1 MNVNM
6 VNFLFAAVEQSR
18 DYSVLEF
25 DIPSGLVGRF
35 ALFGGFALMI
45 AFVVYMYI
53 RDTVNMALG
62 WRIWLASL
70 RVAVILAL
78 AAIALN
84 PSRRTPEMM
93 YRPSQVAILVDTSLS
108 MDYPEQNPSDAT
120 DAETQRSR
128 SDAVK
133 QLFDKSSLIEQLN
146 QQHQVSV
153 FTFDSRF
160 EGPVVVYPYKQA
172 VPVAGQ
178 NTDQASAANAPQVN
192 WQEVLRP
199 RGVET
204 RLGDSLRALIGKV
217 RSRSLSGIVVVSD
230 GASNAGFSPDTAHD
244 VAQAAGLRLVT
255 IGVGSTEKQVNLQ
268 LVNLQAPT
276 DVHVGDA
283 YDIKALVQGQ
293 GFAGRRAVVELLSR
307 DEAEPDAEPTLLET
321 KEATLL
327 EDGVPVEVVFR
338 QMPTVAGAMEFFVRT
353 RPVVQVK
360 EWSEADNERRKAI
373 NLSDKK
379 TRVLLMAGG
388 PMRDYRFLR
397 NMLYRHP
404 GINVDV
410 WLQTVDPASQL
421 GVSQESDQLLV
432 EFPATPADMSRYDVV
447 VAFDPDWSA
456 IPVDRLPI
464 LVDWVEKHAG
474 GIILVAGDVHT
485 PALASDSGD
494 LKVIQE
500 LFPVFLNEFLLTS
513 LDLDSESRQPWPIQF
528 SREGLDAGFLQLIDD
543 PEASGNVWSEFEG
556 FYRAYPTAGAKAGAT
571 VFAEF
576 ADPQAQTENGQPILI
591 ASHFFGSGRAMFL
604 GSAEFWRLR
613 ASAEEYYD
621 RFWTKA
627 IREVGQ
633 GRRQRGTDRGLLM
646 LERKEFVL
654 GQTVRIRARLFD
666 QQLQELTLDSVTVK
680 IVAPNGRELVPARI
694 LTKDANRPGQYVG
707 DFRAS
712 ELGTYRIDVAIPD
725 DAGDVNPDNPAT
737 TLSEKIDVLLPN
749 LEADHPEQNAKLLTS
764 LVRDT
769 GGRYLTLDQVEQ
781 ELPELLPNKGEEF
794 VINEWPEILWDRNW
808 VLYLIVGLLSA
819 EWLTRKL
826 LKLA

>member
-1 MNVNM
+1 MSVFLVNS
-6 VNFLFAAVEQSR
+6 LFAAAEQAR
-18 DYSVLEF
+18 GYSVLEW
-25 DIPSGLVGRF
+25 DIPSSLPGQLAF
-35 ALFGGFALMI
+35 FGGFALLI
-45 AFVVYMYI
+45 AFVIYMYV

-62 WRIWLASL
+62 WRLWLAAL
-70 RVAVILAL
+70 RITAVLAL
-78 AAIALN
+78 AVIALN

-108 MDYPEQNPSDAT
+108 MGYPEQNESDGSS
-120 DAETQRSR
+120 DVPQRSR
-128 SDAVK
+128 SEAVQ
-133 QLFDKSSLIEQLN
+133 QLLEESQLIEQLN
-146 QQHQVSV
+146 REHQVSV
-153 FTFDSRF
+153 YTFDSRF
-160 EGPVVVYPYKQA
+160 EGPVSVYPYADGAQ
-172 VPVAGQ
+172 VANPG
-178 NTDQASAANAPQVN
+178 TPDSAEAPNQQLDWN
-192 WQEVLRP
+192 EILRP

-204 RLGDSLRALIGKV
+204 RLGDSLRALIGKI
-217 RSRSLSGIVVVSD
+217 RTRSLSGIVVMSD
-230 GASNAGFSPDTAHD
+230 GASNAGFHPDTAHD
-244 VAQAAGLRLVT
+244 VAQASGVRLISV
-255 IGVGSTEKQVNLQ
+255 GVGSTEKQVNLQ

-293 GFAGRRAVVELLSR
+293 GFSGRRAVVELLSR
-307 DEAEPDAEPTLLET
+307 DEADADAEPTLLET

-327 EDGVPVEVVFR
+327 EDGVPVEVVFQ
-338 QMPTVAGAMEFFVRT
+338 QMPTVAGSLEFFVRA

-410 WLQTVDPASQL
+410 WLQTVDAGSHL

-432 EFPATPADMSRYDVV
+432 EFPPTPAEMSRYDVV

-456 IPVDRLPI
+456 IPAERLPI
-464 LVDWVEKHAG
+464 LIDWVEKHAG

-485 PALASDSGD
+485 PALASDTGA

-513 LDLDSESRQPWPIQF
+513 LDLESEARQPWPIQF
-528 SREGLDAGFLQLIDD
+528 TREGLDAGFLQLIDD

-576 ADPQAQTENGQPILI
+576 ADPQAQTEDGQPILV
-591 ASHFFGSGRAMFL
+591 ASHFFGSGRALFL

-613 ASAEEYYD
+613 SAGEEYYD
-621 RFWTKA
+621 RFWTKV

-633 GRRQRGTDRGLLM
+633 GRRQRGTDRGLMM

-666 QQLQELTLDSVTVK
+666 QQLQELQLDSVAVR
-680 IVAPNGRELVPARI
+680 IVAPNGRELVPART

-712 ELGTYRIDVAIPD
+712 QLGTYRIDIPIPD
-725 DAGDVNPDNPAT
+725 DSGDVNPDNAAT
-737 TLSEKIDVLLPN
+737 TLTEKIDVLLPN
-749 LEADHPEQNAKLLTS
+749 LEADHPEQNAKLLTN

-769 GGRYLTLDQVEQ
+769 GGRYLTLDVVEDK
-781 ELPELLPNKGEEF
+781 LPPLLINKGEEF

>member
-1 MNVNM
+1 MTVFLVNS
-6 VNFLFAAVEQSR
+6 LFAAAEQTR
-18 DYSVLEF
+18 GYSVLEL
-25 DIPSGLVGRF
+25 DIPSSLPGRL
-35 ALFGGFALMI
+35 ALFGGFALLI
-45 AFVVYMYI
+45 AFVIYMYV

-62 WRIWLASL
+62 WRLWLASL
-70 RVAVILAL
+70 RIAAVLAL
-78 AAIALN
+78 AVIALN

-108 MDYPEQNPSDAT
+108 MDYPELNESSGPS
-120 DAETQRSR
+120 ETPQRSR
-128 SDAVK
+128 TEAVK
-133 QLFDKSSLIEQLN
+133 QLLQKSTLIEQLN
-146 QQHQVSV
+146 REHQVSV
-153 FTFDSRF
+153 YTFDSRF
-160 EGPVVVYPYKQA
+160 EGPVVVYPYDA
-172 VPVAGQ
+172 GARVAAQ
-178 NTDQASAANAPQVN
+178 STAAAADSADQQVD
-192 WQEVLRP
+192 WSEILRP

-204 RLGDSLRALIGKV
+204 RLGDSLRALIGKI
-217 RSRSLSGIVVVSD
+217 RTRSLSGIVVVSD
-230 GASNAGFSPDTAHD
+230 GASNAGFHPDTAHD
-244 VAQAAGLRLVT
+244 VAQASGLRLISV
-255 IGVGSTEKQVNLQ
+255 GVGSTEKQVNLQ

-293 GFAGRRAVVELLSR
+293 GFSGRRAIVELLSR
-307 DEAEPDAEPTLLET
+307 DETEADVEPTLLET

-327 EDGVPVEVVFR
+327 EDGVPVEVVFQ
-338 QMPTVAGAMEFFVRT
+338 QMPTVAGSLEFFVRT

-410 WLQTVDPASQL
+410 WLQTVDAGSHL

-432 EFPATPADMSRYDVV
+432 EFPPTPADMSRYDVV

-456 IPVDRLPI
+456 IPADRLPI
-464 LVDWVEKHAG
+464 LIDWVEKHAG

-485 PALASDSGD
+485 PALASDTGD

-513 LDLDSESRQPWPIQF
+513 LDLESQARQPWPIQF
-528 SREGLDAGFLQLIDD
+528 TREGLDAGFLQLIDD

-576 ADPQAQTENGQPILI
+576 ADPQAQTEDGQPILV
-591 ASHFFGSGRAMFL
+591 ASHFFGSGRALFL

-613 ASAEEYYD
+613 STGEEYYD
-621 RFWTKA
+621 RFWTKV

-633 GRRQRGTDRGLLM
+633 GRRQRGTDRGLMM

-666 QQLQELTLDSVTVK
+666 QQLQELQLDSVAVR

-694 LTKDANRPGQYVG
+694 MTKDANRPGQYVG

-712 ELGTYRIDVAIPD
+712 QLGTYRIEIPIPD
-725 DAGDVNPDNPAT
+725 DSGDVNPENTAT
-737 TLSEKIDVLLPN
+737 TLTEKIDVLLPN
-749 LEADHPEQNAKLLTS
+749 LEADHPEQNAKLLTN

-769 GGRYLTLDQVEQ
+769 GGRYLTLDAVEDK
-781 ELPELLPNKGEEF
+781 LPPLLNNKGEEF

>member
-1 MNVNM
+1 MS
-6 VNFLFAAVEQSR
+6 VNFVNVLFAAVEQSR
-18 DYSVLEF
+18 GYSVLEL
-25 DIPSGLVGRF
+25 DVPSSLVGRL
-35 ALFGGFALMI
+35 AMFGGFALMI
-45 AFVVYMYI
+45 AFVIYMYV

-108 MDYPEQNPSDAT
+108 MNYPELNQSS
-120 DAETQRSR
+120 ETTGEVLRSR
-128 SDAVK
+128 SDAVE
-133 QLFDKSSLIEQLN
+133 QLLQSSTLIEQLN
-146 QQHQVSV
+146 RQHQVSV

-160 EGPVVVYPYKQA
+160 EGPVVVYPYGQGA
-172 VPVAGQ
+172 QVADQKAADPPTSDVQ
-178 NTDQASAANAPQVN
+178 NVDWS
-192 WQEVLRP
+192 EILRP

-230 GASNAGFSPDTAHD
+230 GASNAGFSPDSAHD
-244 VAQAAGLRLVT
+244 VAQSAGLRLITVG
-255 IGVGSTEKQVNLQ
+255 IGSTEKQVNLQ

-283 YDIKALVQGQ
+283 YDIKVLVQGQ

-307 DEAEPDAEPTLLET
+307 DEVEADAEPTLLET

-338 QMPTVAGAMEFFVRT
+338 QMPTVAGSMEFFVRT
-353 RPVVQVK
+353 RPVVKVK
-360 EWSEADNERRKAI
+360 EWSAADNERRKAI

-410 WLQTVDPASQL
+410 WLQTVDAGSQL
-421 GVSQESDQLLV
+421 SVSQESDQLLV
-432 EFPATPADMSRYDVV
+432 EFPPTPADMSRYDVV

-456 IPVDRLPI
+456 IPAERLPI
-464 LVDWVEKHAG
+464 LIDWVEKHAG

-513 LDLDSESRQPWPIQF
+513 LDLESESRQPWPIQF

-543 PEASGNVWSEFEG
+543 PEASGTVWSEFEG

-591 ASHFFGSGRAMFL
+591 ASHFFGSGRALFL

-633 GRRQRGTDRGLLM
+633 GRRQRGTDRGLMM

-654 GQTVRIRARLFD
+654 GQTIRIRARLFD
-666 QQLQELTLDSVTVK
+666 QQLKELQLDSVAVR

-694 LTKDANRPGQYVG
+694 MTKDANRPGQYVG

-712 ELGTYRIDVAIPD
+712 ELGTYRIEIAIPD
-725 DAGDVNPDNPAT
+725 DSGDVNPENPAT
-737 TLSEKIDVLLPN
+737 TLTEKIDVLLPN
-749 LEADHPEQNAKLLTS
+749 LEADHPEQNAKLLTN

-769 GGRYLTLDQVEQ
+769 GGRYLTLDQVEE
-781 ELPELLPNKGEEF
+781 ELPGLLTNKGEEF

-819 EWLTRKL
+819 E
-826 LKLA
+826 